1 MLLYIGSHDDCSR
14 WLQRNRGMVYEL
26 NSANN
31 STEIS
36 TPSCMEDSSVPG
48 DEIAEECRTDEY
60 EEQLMGRIDDKT
72 LRKIFSG
79 LTRIRDT
86 DRA

>member
-1 MLLYIGSHDDCSR
+1 
-14 WLQRNRGMVYEL
+14 MVYEF
-26 NSANN
+26 NSSNN

-36 TPSCMEDSSVPG
+36 AHSCMEDSSVGG

-60 EEQLMGRIDDKT
+60 EEQLMGRIDDKI

-79 LTRIRDT
+79 LMRIRGT
-86 DRA
+86 DSA